1 MGGSF
6 NGTIDGKEQQLS
18 VNSLPSIKMTSTLN
32 TPLQVDVQHWAS
44 DPQLSITSMQHHY
57 KHVWLSLHVPQYFKE
72 IWQRTFFLLS
82 RQPPPP
88 SGPWP
93 PHSRGLYYHKQR
105 RATVGRTLLDEG
117 SARRRDLYLH
127 NNHNRQTSLPPV
139 GFEPTV
145 SAGERPQTCS
155 LDHMATGSRDKG
167 YC

>member
-1 MGGSF
+1 MYSTEHQIH
-6 NGTIDGKEQQLS
+6 NS
-18 VNSLPSIKMTSTLN
+18 RSLPCNIITNMCGFRFMSHNISKK
-32 TPLQVDVQHWAS
+32 S
-44 DPQLSITSMQHHY
+44 DKGH
-57 KHVWLSLHVPQYFKE
+57 
-72 IWQRTFFLLS
+72 FFFCRDS
-82 RQPPPP
+82 PPPP